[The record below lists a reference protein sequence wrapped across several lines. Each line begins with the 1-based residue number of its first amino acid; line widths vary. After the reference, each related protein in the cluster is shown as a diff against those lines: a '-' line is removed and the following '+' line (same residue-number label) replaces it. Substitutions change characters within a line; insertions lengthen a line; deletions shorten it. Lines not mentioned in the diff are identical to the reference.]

1 MTPSGMT
8 PPGMTPPGMTPPGM
22 TPPGMT
28 PPGPTAPGPED
39 FDPGLARERTRLA
52 WTRTAI
58 GFAAIGAAILKTRL
72 AAGLIVL
79 GLAAIV
85 WGLRHLFRDAAAASS
100 QSARLLGVTLT
111 VVAVAI
117 VALVIAFLGHHS

>member
-1 MTPSGMT
+1 MPPSDG
-8 PPGMTPPGMTPPGM
+8 
-22 TPPGMT
+22 
-28 PPGPTAPGPED
+28 GPAPEPRRAED

-58 GFAAIGAAILKTRL
+58 AFATVGAAVLKSHL
-72 AAGLIVL
+72 VAGLTVL

-85 WGLRHLFRDAAAASS
+85 WGLRRLFRDAAVARS

-111 VVAVAI
+111 VVAVAL
-117 VALVIAFLGHHS
+117 VALVLSFFGHPR